1 MISRSEYS
9 KKQILIVFLN
19 QGEKLSFLNDN
30 IVVRDC
36 ENQVKHQSTCYRVA
50 ALFVVGNFTI
60 TTGLLSRAK
69 KFGFPI
75 FLMSA
80 AMRTIDVLGHS
91 TEGNTLLRE
100 AQYERSSLE
109 IAKMLVKN
117 KIMSQR
123 LSLVKQRDEM
133 SATNEAIAL
142 LKKYEKDVDLVAKN
156 IHELMGIEGAA
167 ARVYFPSKFSNY
179 EWEARRPRVKNDF
192 VNSTLDLGYTILF
205 NFIESNL
212 RMYGFDLYKGNLHTD
227 FYKRKSLVC
236 DLVEPFRP
244 IIDHRIRTAI
254 GLGKCKS
261 SNFLLYGNQWQL
273 KKENYKRYNH
283 FLTSAVLEHKEAI
296 FDYVRSYYR
305 YCMRPDTAEFP
316 QFVLP

>member
-1 MISRSEYS
+1 M
-9 KKQILIVFLN
+9 VFLN
-19 QGEKLSFLNDN
+19 RGEKLSFLNDN
-30 IVVRDC
+30 VVVRDS
-36 ENQVKHQSTCYRVA
+36 ESQIKHQSTCYRVA

-60 TTGLLSRAK
+60 TTGLLARAK

-80 AMRTIDVLGHS
+80 TMRTIDVLGHS

-100 AQYERSSLE
+100 SQYERSNFG

-117 KIMSQR
+117 KIMNQR
-123 LSLVKQRDEM
+123 LSLIKQRDGM
-133 SATNEAIAL
+133 SATDEAIML
-142 LKKYEKDVDLVAKN
+142 LKKYEGDVDLADNN
-156 IHELMGIEGAA
+156 IHELMGVEGAA
-167 ARVYFPSKFSNY
+167 ARVYFPNKFSNL
-179 EWEARRPRVKNDF
+179 EWEARRPRIKNDF
-192 VNSTLDLGYTILF
+192 VNTTLDMGYTILF
-205 NFIESNL
+205 NFMESNL

-261 SNFLLYGNQWQL
+261 SHFAVYGNQWLL
-273 KKENYKRYNH
+273 KKENYKRYNQ

-296 FDYVRSYYR
+296 FDFVRAYYR
-305 YCMRPDTAEFP
+305 YCIRPNEIEFP
-316 QFVLP
+316 QFRLT